1 MNEIEIELVP
11 VARICIV
18 NPRDRNRVAW
28 LAIVAS
34 IRSVGLKKPIMVSRR
49 EAADSDGNLFDL
61 VCGQGRL
68 EAFKELAEEY
78 IPAIITEASRPDQY
92 LMSLVENIARRA
104 ASNKS
109 LFFEIRNLLERGYDG
124 PAIAAKLGLN
134 RNYVAGVVDLVAH
147 GESKLIQEVESGK
160 LPVSVAVAIANGN
173 DEGIQRALADGYSS
187 GEFRGS
193 KLKAV
198 RKLIKQ
204 RAGKEGPESPSSSDK
219 SLTGP
224 ALVKIYR
231 ERIGEQQRLVARAE
245 GVKERLLII
254 ASAMRTLL
262 ADEDFRTVL
271 QAEGL
276 LDMPEQL
283 RLRMG

>member
-1 MNEIEIELVP
+1 MSQSDIELIP
-11 VARICIV
+11 VAKVRV
-18 NPRDRNRVAW
+18 ANPRDRNRLAW

-34 IRSVGLKKPIMVSRR
+34 IRAVGLKKPILVSRR
-49 EAADSDGNLFDL
+49 ESEDADGNLYDL

-68 EAFKELAEEY
+68 EAFKELGEEL
-78 IPAIITEASRPDQY
+78 IPAIISTASQPDQY

-109 LFFEIRNLLERGYDG
+109 LFLEIRNLLDRGYDSA
-124 PAIAAKLGLN
+124 AIAAKLGIG
-134 RNYVAGVVDLVAH
+134 RHHVAGIVHLVEH
-147 GESKLIQEVESGK
+147 GESRLLQEVEKGE

-173 DEGIQRALADGYSS
+173 DDGIQRVLSEGYSS

-198 RKLIKQ
+198 RQLIKM
-204 RAGKEGPESPSSSDK
+204 RAGEKPAEPSPSKDK
-219 SLTGP
+219 VLTGS
-224 ALVKIYR
+224 ALVKIYK
-231 ERIGEQQRLVARAE
+231 ERISEQQRLVARAAQ
-245 GVKERLLII
+245 VKEQLLVIV
-254 ASAMRTLL
+254 SAVNTLF

-271 QAEGL
+271 EAEGL

-283 RLRMG
+283 RLRMQ